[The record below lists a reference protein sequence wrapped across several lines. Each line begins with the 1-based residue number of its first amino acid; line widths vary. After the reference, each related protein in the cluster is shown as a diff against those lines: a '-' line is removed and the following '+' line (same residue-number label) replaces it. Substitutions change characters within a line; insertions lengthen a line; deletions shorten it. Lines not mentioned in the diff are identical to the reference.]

1 MWSQPPFSE
10 ALFGGRQVFSLFLV
24 PDADGRGGNNP
35 MILTN
40 LTEGTL
46 RLYGVRDFRLA
57 KAVSLTKAEES
68 PYLPDVRVFR
78 KKWQKINIRNVL
90 FLKEN
95 NTGIFCGKM
104 ILFMFKFIKLQIQYS
119 WTKCDRLY
127 VVLHEKY
134 LLTLDRSTLDKLAEE
149 ELMLVPEDGADAETT
164 ERGRSDFIWQ

>member
-1 MWSQPPFSE
+1 MWSQSPFRDSLLE
-10 ALFGGRQVFSLFLV
+10 GRQVFSLHLV

-78 KKWQKINIRNVL
+78 KKWQKINIRMSC
-90 FLKEN
+90 F
-95 NTGIFCGKM
+95 
-104 ILFMFKFIKLQIQYS
+104 
-119 WTKCDRLY
+119 
-127 VVLHEKY
+127 
-134 LLTLDRSTLDKLAEE
+134 
-149 ELMLVPEDGADAETT
+149 
-164 ERGRSDFIWQ
+164 